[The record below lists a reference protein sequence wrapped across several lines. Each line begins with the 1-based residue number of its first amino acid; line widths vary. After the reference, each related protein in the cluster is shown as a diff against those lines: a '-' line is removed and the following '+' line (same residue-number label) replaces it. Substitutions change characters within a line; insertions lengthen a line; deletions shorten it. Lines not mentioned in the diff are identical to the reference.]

1 MARMMGFKA
10 MVNARGKEGKHKGEG
25 MIMQLQAG
33 INGKWVEM
41 YTDDKR
47 DFQGFLMK
55 GAQINGKQKTLAIGN
70 VFSAKWR
77 DRHKPE
83 GGGGDGNMDEG
94 VGEGNEGHRK

>member
-70 VFSAKWR
+70 VFPIMLTLFR
-77 DRHKPE
+77 EQHLF
-83 GGGGDGNMDEG
+83 
-94 VGEGNEGHRK
+94 